1 MEDRPNGNSGRR
13 RRRLPPDLGLG
24 LPEETRKALQHPI
37 RRLILRRLH
46 EGDAQ
51 SPIQMMKLV
60 PGASISLVSY
70 HAGVLRK
77 CGTVRLTERRPV
89 RGVTQHFYVS
99 EVADDGEVATV
110 LTETEEL
117 DRDVGAA

>member
-1 MEDRPNGNSGRR
+1 MEDQSDESIGSR
-13 RRRLPPDLGLG
+13 RRRLPSDLGLG
-24 LPEETRKALQHPI
+24 LPEKTRKALQHPI

-46 EGDAQ
+46 EGCPQ
-51 SPIQMMKLV
+51 SPIQMMNLV
-60 PGASISLVSY
+60 PGVSISLISY

-89 RGVTQHFYVS
+89 RGVTQHFYAS
-99 EVADDGEVATV
+99 EVTDDEEVVNV